1 MIRFAAILFLGA
13 MAATPAMA
21 EPTCLP
27 VPDAIAMLRAPLPDR
42 AVVRRIGKLSSTVI
56 AAWLASEGLPGAAA
70 PDYVQVVGD
79 RGIGLVPIRAG
90 RVCDG
95 TAVQLDRGKAQEL
108 VDLVRRFHEM
118 RGTSGEVDA

>member
-1 MIRFAAILFLGA
+1 MTRFAAILILGA
-13 MAATPAMA
+13 MAATPALA

-27 VPDAIAMLRAPLPDR
+27 VPDAIAMLPAPLPDR
-42 AVVRRIGKLSSTVI
+42 AVVRRIGRDSSTVI
-56 AAWLASEGLPGAAA
+56 AAWLESEGVPGAAA
-70 PDYVQVVGD
+70 TDYVQVVGD

-95 TAVQLDRGKAQEL
+95 TAVQLDQGKAQEL
-108 VDLVRRFHEM
+108 AALVRRYHDM